1 MPYSPAEGT
10 ANYTVSKDL
19 ESIFCLTRE
28 STAKVAGLPLVNQG
42 P

>member
-1 MPYSPAEGT
+1 MLKVTGS
-10 ANYTVSKDL
+10 ANTKCQLL

-28 STAKVAGLPLVNQG
+28 STVKVAGLPLVNQG